1 MKRSEKKSA
10 ETKLLLE
17 KKLGHE
23 PTEKEIQLFGDLLKE
38 VHRTYVLHTYVPLI
52 IFTLLFSIFVAIFLC
67 GRERVKEAKSTI
79 EAFRAEA
86 AEAYGIELNDGET
99 LEFVHFENDL
109 ISANFVV
116 VDRGLFYDNVPYNDT
131 LGYVDRYD
139 ELPEIQMLSNYE
151 FVEGL
156 SILFGFYALLMLIP
170 VIKGMHKRRH
180 EAREHK
186 IQA

>member
-1 MKRSEKKSA
+1 MRSEKKSA
-10 ETKLLLE
+10 KAKLLLE

-23 PTEKEIQLFGDLLKE
+23 PTEKEIQLFGELVKE
-38 VHRTYVLHTYVPLI
+38 AHRTYVLHIYVPLI

-67 GRERVKEAKSTI
+67 GRERVKEAKSTV

-99 LEFVHFENDL
+99 LEFVHSEKGL
-109 ISANFVV
+109 ISSDFVV
-116 VDRGLFYDNVPYNDT
+116 VDRGLFHDNVPYNDT
-131 LGYVDRYD
+131 LGFVNRYGD
-139 ELPEIQMLSNYE
+139 LPEIRTLSNYA

-156 SILFGFYALLMLIP
+156 SILFGFYTLLMLIP

-180 EAREHK
+180 EGREH
-186 IQA
+186 

>member
-10 ETKLLLE
+10 EAKLLLE

-23 PTEKEIQLFGDLLKE
+23 PTEKEIQVFGELAKE
-38 VHRTYVLHTYVPLI
+38 MRRTYVLHTYVPLI
-52 IFTLLFSIFVAIFLC
+52 IFTLLFSIFVAIYLC
-67 GRERVKEAKSTI
+67 GRERVKEAKSTV

-99 LEFVHFENDL
+99 LEFVHFENNL
-109 ISANFVV
+109 ISSDFVV
-116 VDRGLFYDNVPYNDT
+116 VDRGLSYDNIPYNDT
-131 LGYVDRYD
+131 LGYVDRYGD
-139 ELPEIQMLSNYE
+139 LPENQTISNYM

-170 VIKGMHKRRH
+170 VIKGIRKRRH
-180 EAREHK
+180 EAREH
-186 IQA
+186 